1 MKIAVNWHLQFRM
14 IIKDLQEQLE
24 TKTLK
29 LKIAE
34 RRLKK
39 YENNN
44 IRTTGNG
51 KDNNIIKFS
60 RPVHKAGDPA

>member
-44 IRTTGNG
+44 IRTTRNG

>member
-1 MKIAVNWHLQFRM
+1 MKIGVNWHLQHRM
-14 IIKDLQEQLE
+14 IIEDLQKQLE

-44 IRTTGNG
+44 TRPTGNG
-51 KDNNIIKFS
+51 QDNNVIKFS
-60 RPVHKAGDPA
+60 R

>member
-1 MKIAVNWHLQFRM
+1 MKIGINYHLQFRM

-34 RRLKK
+34 RKLKK

-44 IRTTGNG
+44 TRTTGNG
-51 KDNNIIKFS
+51 ENNNIIKFS
-60 RPVHKAGDPA
+60 RSIPTTRD

>member
-1 MKIAVNWHLQFRM
+1 MKISVNWHLQFRM

-39 YENNN
+39 YEYND
-44 IRTTGNG
+44 TGPTGNG
-51 KDNNIIKFS
+51 QDNNVIKFS
-60 RPVHKAGDPA
+60 R

>member
-1 MKIAVNWHLQFRM
+1 MKIGINYHLQFRM

-51 KDNNIIKFS
+51 ENNNIIKFS
-60 RPVHKAGDPA
+60 RSIPTTRD